1 MSIQYILGNSGSG
14 KTEFLYQKIL
24 EEAKRYPSQTY
35 YVVVPE
41 QFTMQTQREFVMRSP
56 NKCIM
61 NIDVVSF
68 DRLAYRIFDELGL
81 TQIQVLDDIG
91 KSLLLRRII
100 QNKKKDLK
108 IFKNNV
114 EKPGYIDQIKS
125 LISELEQYQVSP
137 DALVEIVSR
146 RQEDV
151 VKIKLDDIV
160 LIYQEFLSFT

>member
-68 DRLAYRIFDELGL
+68 DRLAY
-81 TQIQVLDDIG
+81 
-91 KSLLLRRII
+91 
-100 QNKKKDLK
+100 
-108 IFKNNV
+108 
-114 EKPGYIDQIKS
+114 
-125 LISELEQYQVSP
+125 
-137 DALVEIVSR
+137 
-146 RQEDV
+146 
-151 VKIKLDDIV
+151 
-160 LIYQEFLSFT
+160 